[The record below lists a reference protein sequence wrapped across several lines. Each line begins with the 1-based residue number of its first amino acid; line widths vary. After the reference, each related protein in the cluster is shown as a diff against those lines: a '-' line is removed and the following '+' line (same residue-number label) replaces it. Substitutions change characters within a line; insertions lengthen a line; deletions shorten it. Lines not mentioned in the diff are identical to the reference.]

1 MANKK
6 EEEEKLSFEE
16 SLERLEDI
24 VKKLEVGDIPLDD
37 AIEEFNHAMMLVKT
51 CDEKLKNAEEAITK
65 LVKENGDIVDFQVEE

>member
-37 AIEEFNHAMMLVKT
+37 AIEEVPEVEVK
-51 CDEKLKNAEEAITK
+51 
-65 LVKENGDIVDFQVEE
+65 VEEEPKIEVEPEPEEEIEKEEDYNG